1 MCWRNKL
8 LILVSLLA
16 FWGCM
21 EVPDKAS
28 TEPALLEVAELSAM
42 GDENTLFIDFRKS
55 EAYLAEHIPG
65 ALNLSRNAIEN
76 PSYAYGGMLADKDHM
91 EKLLGNMGVTN
102 EQQLVIYD
110 DQGLPEAARMWWA
123 LKHYGFPDVKL
134 INWGMQSWKEGGN
147 PLESEPVKLI
157 PSNYVFPSN
166 PALGKLITKEE
177 LFELISSKEHS
188 YVLVDTR
195 SKDEYMGTR
204 WKAGAAKA
212 GRIPNSVNLDWSE
225 AIHFDGNKKFKS
237 LADLERIFAR
247 LGASKEDK
255 IIVYCHSGV
264 RSSHTYFV
272 LTELLGYKNVLN
284 YDGSWTEWSHT
295 NYPYINE
302 LNTLVKN

>member
-1 MCWRNKL
+1 
-8 LILVSLLA
+8 
-16 FWGCM
+16 
-21 EVPDKAS
+21 
-28 TEPALLEVAELSAM
+28 
-42 GDENTLFIDFRKS
+42 
-55 EAYLAEHIPG
+55 
-65 ALNLSRNAIEN
+65 
-76 PSYAYGGMLADKDHM
+76 
-91 EKLLGNMGVTN
+91 
-102 EQQLVIYD
+102 
-110 DQGLPEAARMWWA
+110 
-123 LKHYGFPDVKL
+123 
-134 INWGMQSWKEGGN
+134 
-147 PLESEPVKLI
+147 
-157 PSNYVFPSN
+157 
-166 PALGKLITKEE
+166 
-177 LFELISSKEHS
+177 
-188 YVLVDTR
+188 
-195 SKDEYMGTR
+195 MGTR

>member
-1 MCWRNKL
+1 MCWRNNWL
-8 LILVSLLA
+8 LVVSLIVV
-16 FWGCM
+16 WGCV
-21 EVPDKAS
+21 EI
-28 TEPALLEVAELSAM
+28 PAKVSPEDTLLEVAQLSAQD
-42 GDENTLFIDFRKS
+42 DENTLFIDFRKS
-55 EAYLAEHIPG
+55 EAYQKEHIPG
-65 ALNLSRNAIEN
+65 ALNLWRDAIIN
-76 PSYAYGGMLADKDHM
+76 PSYPYRGMLADKKQM
-91 EKLLGNMGVTN
+91 EKVLGNLGVTN
-102 EQQLVIYD
+102 EHQLVIYD

-134 INWGMQSWKEGGN
+134 LNGGLQSWKEGNN
-147 PLESEPVKLI
+147 PLESGAIKPK
-157 PSNYVFPSN
+157 PNKYNFPKSHSFGN
-166 PALGKLITKEE
+166 LITKEE

-195 SKDEYMGTR
+195 SKEEYSGTR
-204 WKAGAAKA
+204 WKSGAGKA

-225 AIHFDGNKKFKS
+225 AIHFEGNKKFKS

-295 NYPYINE
+295 DYPYINE
-302 LNTLVKN
+302 LNMLVKN